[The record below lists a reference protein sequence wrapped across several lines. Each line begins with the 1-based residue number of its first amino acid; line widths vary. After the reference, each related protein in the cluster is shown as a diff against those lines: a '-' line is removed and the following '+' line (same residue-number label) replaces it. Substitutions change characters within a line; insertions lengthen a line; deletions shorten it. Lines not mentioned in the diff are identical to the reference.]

1 MKKLPI
7 CIVENIPIQDIIVYL
22 YMFRYTQFFLY
33 GYIYA
38 RTYMRLKNTTCYPS
52 MPCIVIRVK
61 TSLYTMFRVLVLQLP
76 ESSSIRIKRPF
87 CDVTLDIATY
97 SCPCVKTGFFRY
109 TPTFESVCPWLLLIV
124 IA

>member
-7 CIVENIPIQDIIVYL
+7 CSVENIPIQDIIVYL

-33 GYIYA
+33 AYICMYIYEV
-38 RTYMRLKNTTCYPS
+38 KNTTCYPS

-76 ESSSIRIKRPF
+76 ESSSTRIKIPF

-97 SCPCVKTGFFRY
+97 NCPCVKTGFFRY